1 MAVSWTRHRFSGG
14 TLALDAAN
22 TVVYRE
28 DPARSFDRF
37 DDPAEIA
44 RFAAA
49 ASGFL
54 AGELSHRELAVPD
67 PLAIHATVL
76 AIREATDR
84 LFRGA
89 ASKGGLDATALPP
102 FLRACADG
110 LEVGACGRG
119 GACGCGAIHG
129 TQAGMIAF
137 EAALAASALALL
149 AEPKYRRIRVCP
161 NCNWLFLDKSR
172 NASRLWCDMAV
183 CGNRSK
189 ARRHYQRRKLL
200 QEDHTDA

>member
-22 TVVYRE
+22 TVVYRG

-37 DDPAEIA
+37 DDPGEIA

-49 ASGFL
+49 ARGFR
-54 AGELSHRELAVPD
+54 ATELNDRDLAVPD

-76 AIREATDR
+76 AIRDTTDR
-84 LFRGA
+84 LFRSA
-89 ASKGGLDATALPP
+89 ASNGELDAAALPP

-110 LEVGACGRG
+110 FDCNAGERG
-119 GACGCGAIHG
+119 SA
-129 TQAGMIAF
+129 AGSPAGPVAF

-149 AEPKYRRIRVCP
+149 PEQKYRRIRICP
-161 NCNWLFLDKSR
+161 NCSWLFLDQSR

-183 CGNRSK
+183 CGNRQK
-189 ARRHYQRRKLL
+189 ARRHYRRRKVL
-200 QEDHTDA
+200 QEDHHDA

>member
-22 TVVYRE
+22 TVVYRG
-28 DPARSFDRF
+28 DPMRTFDRF
-37 DDPAEIA
+37 DNPGEIA
-44 RFAAA
+44 SFAAA
-49 ASGFL
+49 ATGFRAAEL
-54 AGELSHRELAVPD
+54 AHRQLAVPD
-67 PLAIHATVL
+67 PRAIHATVL

-89 ASKGGLDATALPP
+89 VSGGALEAAALPP

-110 LEVGACGRG
+110 IEG
-119 GACGCGAIHG
+119 GARETHSHG
-129 TQAGMIAF
+129 VSANSAKEPIAF

-149 AEPKYRRIRVCP
+149 PEQNYRRIRICP
-161 NCNWLFLDKSR
+161 NCNWLFLDRSR

-183 CGNRSK
+183 CGNRQK
-189 ARRHYQRRKLL
+189 ARRHYQRSKGLK
-200 QEDHTDA
+200 DVYDA